1 MFPSKN
7 QSVDSHSLPCYN
19 ITVICI
25 LYSCFNS
32 VYISSSVSKKGKGLH
47 PIEHIIAVSTATV
60 NKLNVNMSGLDST
73 VSDYHI
79 YAIAYDIVDWEV
91 LAPDLDLIESDVK
104 EIKED
109 FDYAYYFQKKEAL
122 YRWKLANQD
131 KATYRALAGI
141 CRKHRLIALAERV
154 EKYPGSKEEIRDI
167 QVLNVLKFF
176 LLSCYQNEPHPSIEQ
191 WPSKIFG
198 TLFGQHLL
206 HHRFFDLILHEA
218 SLNSL
223 AGIKLPDAAL
233 KPVTLC
239 SVFSSRQRLLVYFEG
254 IAGSGKTTLSWH
266 TCKEWGEKRMLKQFH
281 LLIHVHLNDPKVQR
295 ASRLHDIIP
304 YPDVSTQKQVA
315 SAIISLK
322 GKGVCFL
329 LDGLDETLNS
339 PVLFDFLFRKLIPGR
354 VGCPQLSFIL
364 TSRPNPRV
372 TRELEAAFKTRII
385 LSGFK
390 GASLHQFLDH
400 TLGANSD
407 ERKRLMETIA
417 INPRLE
423 GLCSLP
429 INAVIM
435 SYLMPFIGD
444 AVPTTQ
450 TELYHPLFSN
460 FLTRHIEERKKASD
474 PPTIKNLLNDVP
486 HEIQKP
492 FEKVCSLAF
501 SSSQQLKQHFT
512 ASEVDDSLG
521 FLEIHQ
527 ELTMFGRER
536 YYSFAHLSIQ
546 EFLAAIHL
554 SQLPMKEQLRALEE
568 ILENNPLSQ
577 VLSFFAGLTH
587 LLSREAFKLISTP
600 LKQAGESVEILKH
613 SGDPQQKA
621 LASLTC
627 LFECKNDSL
636 LMLPE
641 TNLSGNK
648 GVHKGIDDLYK
659 QANPQHI
666 DSTPDTLHSLTLH
679 YLPLT
684 PLDCLSLGY
693 YIHAKSIMP
702 TINDSEKIIAFDLN
716 GCSIDHTGLRLLLT
730 ELKKGINHRT
740 NVRLQLTLC
749 QNKFDQHSLYL
760 LKDLLQGQSN
770 LETLNLCNCFKPS
783 LVSQA
788 LKCVIEGLSKDSSC
802 GFIDLSV
809 NPYNSTHIYYIILM
823 LRASPQLYW
832 LSLHCYD
839 LSRVMQLFSRA
850 IAFTKLQS
858 LEIGWCNISDSGLIE
873 LGRSIYMSRFLLN
886 LHIFSN
892 PFTNHGFCVFLK
904 LFVRNPY
911 SVLSFLGLHF
921 ELNQD
926 QRNIMD
932 EINQFR
938 RQIRNPPLIDGS
950 YLNVNNFY
958 SQQKSYSQLR
968 QSRLKKDGNR

>member
-1 MFPSKN
+1 M
-7 QSVDSHSLPCYN
+7 
-19 ITVICI
+19 
-25 LYSCFNS
+25 
-32 VYISSSVSKKGKGLH
+32 
-47 PIEHIIAVSTATV
+47 STATV
-60 NKLNVNMSGLDST
+60 NKVNVNMSRLDST

-91 LAPDLDLIESDVK
+91 LALDLDLTESDVK

-109 FDYAYYFQKKEAL
+109 FDCSYYLQKKEGL
-122 YRWKLANQD
+122 CRWKLANQD

-141 CRKHRLIALAERV
+141 CRSQRLIGLAERV
-154 EKYPGSKEEIRDI
+154 EKYPGSKKEIRNI
-167 QVLNVLKFF
+167 RVLNVLKFF
-176 LLSCYQNEPHPSIEQ
+176 LLSCYQNEPHPSSEQ

-198 TLFGQHLL
+198 TLFGHHLL
-206 HHRFFDLILHEA
+206 QHRFFDLILHEA
-218 SLNSL
+218 PLNSQ
-223 AGIKLPDAAL
+223 AGKKLPYAQL
-233 KPVTLC
+233 KPVSLC
-239 SVFSSRQRLLVYFEG
+239 NVFSSRQKLLVYFEG
-254 IAGSGKTTLSWH
+254 IAGSGKTMLSWH
-266 TCKEWGEKRMLKQFH
+266 ACKEWGENRMLKQFQ
-281 LLIHVHLNDPKVQR
+281 LLIQVHLNDPKIQC
-295 ASRLHDIIP
+295 ASCLQDIIP

-315 SAIISLK
+315 SAIVSLK

-339 PVLFDFLFRKLIPGR
+339 PILFDFLFHKLIPGR
-354 VGCPQLSFIL
+354 LGCPQLSFIL

-444 AVPTTQ
+444 AMPTTQ
-450 TELYHPLFSN
+450 TELYHPLFTN
-460 FLTRHIEERKKASD
+460 FLTRHIEERKKDSD
-474 PPTIKNLLNDVP
+474 PPTIKDLLNGVP

-554 SQLPMKEQLRALEE
+554 SKLPRKEQLHALEE

-577 VLSFFAGLTH
+577 ILSFFAGLTH
-587 LLSREAFKLISTP
+587 LSSREALKLISTP

-621 LASLTC
+621 LTGLNC
-627 LFECKNDSL
+627 LFECKNDYL
-636 LMLPE
+636 LTLPE
-641 TNLSGNK
+641 TELPVCKS
-648 GVHKGIDDLYK
+648 VHEGIYNLYK
-659 QANPQHI
+659 EANPQLSI
-666 DSTPDTLHSLTLH
+666 LMPNKIHSLELL

-702 TINDSEKIIAFDLN
+702 TFNDSEKIMAFDLN

-809 NPYNSTHIYYIILM
+809 NPYNSSHIYYIILM
-823 LRASPQLYW
+823 LRASPQLCS

-839 LSRVMQLFSRA
+839 LSRVMPLFSRA
-850 IAFTKLQS
+850 IAFTQLQS
-858 LEIGWCNISDSGLIE
+858 LEIGCCNISNSGLFE
-873 LGRSIYMSRFLLN
+873 LGKSICKSRFLVN

-892 PFTNHGFCVFLK
+892 PFTNRGLCDFLK
-904 LFVRNPY
+904 LFKNPY
-911 SVLSFLGLHF
+911 SVLCFLELGF

-938 RQIRNPPLIDGS
+938 HQIRKSPLIANS
-950 YLNVNNFY
+950 YMKVKNFY
-958 SQQKSYSQLR
+958 IQHTSYSQLK
-968 QSRLKKDGNR
+968 QNRLQKDGNR